1 MVSVFGIIRL
11 LSAKFF
17 LSFKNFITNMYKYD
31 KHTFSFHIN
40 NNVHK
45 ACKPNIC

>member
-1 MVSVFGIIRL
+1 MVSVFGIITIRL

-17 LSFKNFITNMYKYD
+17 LSFKNCITNMYDD

-45 ACKPNIC
+45 ACKPNI